1 MVEAMGCTRKTG
13 PEMAVRFRL
22 THLVLVNH
30 YQNCNSLNGAEI
42 YLEVNTRTSC
52 SSIVGM

>member
-1 MVEAMGCTRKTG
+1 MYTINGNLDML
-13 PEMAVRFRL
+13 VRFQL
-22 THLVLVNH
+22 SHLVLVNH